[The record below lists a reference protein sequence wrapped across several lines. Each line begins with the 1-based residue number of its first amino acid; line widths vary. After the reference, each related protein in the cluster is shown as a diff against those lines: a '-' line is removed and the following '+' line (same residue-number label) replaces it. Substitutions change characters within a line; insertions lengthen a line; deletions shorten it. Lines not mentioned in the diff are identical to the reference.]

1 MLKRRMDLKSI
12 ADKVQHEV
20 NVVQG
25 NEARDVSYVSQ
36 NTFANDVETDN
47 AFARSVEKLLHV
59 NGWSGL
65 SNFTADFELYDQH
78 GQRKPDGKADIGD
91 YIKIVL
97 PGPMPENWVRVIDCS
112 AKKHCVDFTVQPTH
126 DPASPNPE
134 QVDHFFSNE
143 ARSIFRVERVGTTI
157 TASEIGRH
165 EAINNQQPAAGDR
178 AIVNTAIAEGGW
190 LFYQKL
196 QWKLL
201 TDCLVHL

>member
-1 MLKRRMDLKSI
+1 MDLKSI

-25 NEARDVSYVSQ
+25 DEARDVSYVSQ

-47 AFARSVEKLLHV
+47 AFARSVDKLLHV

-65 SNFTADFELYDQH
+65 STFTADFLLHDQH
-78 GQRKPDGKADIGD
+78 GQRKPDGKAEVGD

-112 AKKHCVDFTVQPTH
+112 AQENCVDFTVQPTH
-126 DPASPNPE
+126 DPGRTNADKVE
-134 QVDHFFSNE
+134 HFFSAE
-143 ARSIFRVERVGTTI
+143 ARSIFRVERAGTTI
-157 TASEIGRH
+157 TASEIGRD
-165 EAINNQQPAAGDR
+165 ETINNQQPAAGDR

-201 TDCLVHL
+201 TDYLVHL

>member
-20 NVVQG
+20 NVAQG
-25 NEARDVSYVSQ
+25 NETRDVSYVSK
-36 NTFANDVETDN
+36 NTFTDDVETDN
-47 AFARSVEKLLHV
+47 AFARSVEKLLQV

-65 SNFTADFELYDQH
+65 SSFTADFVLHDQH
-78 GQRKPDGKADIGD
+78 GQRKPDGKAEVGD
-91 YIKIVL
+91 YIKIEL

-112 AKKHCVDFTVQPTH
+112 AQVNCVDFTVQPTH
-126 DPASPNPE
+126 SPAGANPE

-143 ARSIFRVERVGTTI
+143 ARSIFRVERMDTTI

-196 QWKLL
+196 QWKSL
-201 TDCLVHL
+201 TDYLVHL